1 MPYPI
6 AAAINIRSLAAVTLQ
21 KELMHTLTLSTAQ
34 LQALND
40 ILHYVLCNE
49 ETHYDEWCS
58 MGNDQT
64 NHVWLKAAMLDNS
77 LEDAFSVL
85 EQS

>member
-1 MPYPI
+1 
-6 AAAINIRSLAAVTLQ
+6 
-21 KELMHTLTLSTAQ
+21 MHTLTLSNAQ

-49 ETHYDEWCS
+49 DTHYDEWCS
-58 MGNDQT
+58 MGNDST
-64 NHVWLKAAMLDNS
+64 NHVWFKAAMLDNS
-77 LEDAFSVL
+77 LEDAFNTL

>member
-1 MPYPI
+1 M
-6 AAAINIRSLAAVTLQ
+6 T
-21 KELMHTLTLSTAQ
+21 TLTLSNAQ

-49 ETHYDEWCS
+49 DTHYDEWCS
-58 MGNDQT
+58 MGNDST
-64 NHVWLKAAMLDNS
+64 NHVWFKAAMLDNS
-77 LEDAFSVL
+77 LEDAFNTL

>member
-1 MPYPI
+1 
-6 AAAINIRSLAAVTLQ
+6 
-21 KELMHTLTLSTAQ
+21 MHTLTLSTAQ

-77 LEDAFSVL
+77 LEDAFNAL